1 MLELQTEL
9 KIVKE
14 KIEDAK
20 GENRKQEKYELMRIE
35 ATLQKEITRIKYNL
49 RYY

>member
-35 ATLQKEITRIKYNL
+35 SQLEKEILRIQHGL